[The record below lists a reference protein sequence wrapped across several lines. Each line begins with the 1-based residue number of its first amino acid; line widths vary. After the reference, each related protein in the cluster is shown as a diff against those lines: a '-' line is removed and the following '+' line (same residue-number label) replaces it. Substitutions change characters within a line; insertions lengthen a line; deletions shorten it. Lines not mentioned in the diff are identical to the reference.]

1 MLRIVALKPQNKK
14 RYAVTFDDGRT
25 LMLACDTVWD
35 FDLREGSELDDK
47 RFTELM
53 KAAVRAKIRAAAL
66 KKLSY
71 RDYSSAELKKK
82 LSEDFRSTAVIR
94 EIVDRLAEEDI
105 INDERYADRLAYK
118 YIMVK
123 KFGVHRARRELL
135 LHGIDRPAADEA
147 LSRYTG
153 STQEN
158 LAVLLEKKY
167 ARFLTDRNDR
177 SAIEKVKSSL
187 VRLGYSFT
195 DVNRAID
202 EFLSME
208 EQ

>member
-1 MLRIVALKPQNKK
+1 MLRIVALKPQKKK

-35 FDLREGSELDDK
+35 FNLQEGTELDDK
-47 RFTELM
+47 RFAELM
-53 KAAVRAKIRAAAL
+53 RAAVRAKIRAAAL

-71 RDYSSAELKKK
+71 RDYSSAELTKK

-94 EIVDRLAEEDI
+94 EIVGRLAEEDI

-123 KFGVHRARRELL
+123 RFGVHRARRELM
-135 LHGIDRPAADEA
+135 LHGIERPAADEA
-147 LSRYTG
+147 LSRYFG
-153 STQEN
+153 STQDN

-167 ARFLTDRNDR
+167 ARFLTDREDR
-177 SAIEKVKSSL
+177 SAVERVKSSL

-195 DVNRAID
+195 EVNRAID
-202 EFLSME
+202 EFFSME

>member
-1 MLRIVALKPQNKK
+1 MLRIVALKPQKKK

-35 FDLREGSELDDK
+35 FNLQEGTELDDK
-47 RFTELM
+47 RFAELM
-53 KAAVRAKIRAAAL
+53 RAAVRVKIRAAAL

-71 RDYSSAELKKK
+71 RDYSSAELTKK

-94 EIVDRLAEEDI
+94 EIVGRLAEEDI

-123 KFGVHRARRELL
+123 RFGVHRARRELM
-135 LHGIDRPAADEA
+135 LHGIERPAADEA
-147 LSRYTG
+147 LSRYSG
-153 STQEN
+153 STQDN

-167 ARFLTDRNDR
+167 ARFLTDREDR
-177 SAIEKVKSSL
+177 SAVERVKSSL

-195 DVNRAID
+195 EVNRAID
-202 EFLSME
+202 EFFSME

>member
-1 MLRIVALKPQNKK
+1 MKIVSLKPQKKK
-14 RYAVTFDDGRT
+14 RYAVSFDDGRT
-25 LMLACDTVWD
+25 LLLACDTVWD
-35 FDLREGSELDDK
+35 FGLREGDELDSK
-47 RFTELM
+47 RFAELM
-53 KAAVRAKIRAAAL
+53 KAAVKAKIRTAAL

-71 RDYSSAELKKK
+71 RDYSSAELSKK
-82 LSEDFRSTAVIR
+82 LSEEFRSTSVIR
-94 EIVDRLAEEDI
+94 EIIEKLAEEDI

-123 KFGVHRARRELL
+123 KYGVHRARRELT
-135 LHGIDRPAADEA
+135 LHGIDRLTADEA

-177 SAIEKVKSSL
+177 RAAERVKGSL
-187 VRLGYSFT
+187 VRLGYSFS

-202 EFLSME
+202 EFFSME
-208 EQ
+208 EK